1 MIHKD
6 SSRLPGKYNLL
17 VFIFLI
23 SLNSC
28 GLFDTRDVQAPS
40 QPRSTFTQPT
50 SPDIVISN
58 LNFAIAEK
66 NVDNYIRC
74 FVDSAFS
81 TKRFR
86 FFPDAVSVASYPVF
100 NGWSL
105 SNERSYYNNLVTL
118 TNENSSSNLFLSN
131 ISFSTGIDST
141 VVDSDYILV
150 FDHNRQNIAKVTKGK
165 LRFIMSPD
173 NRSLWSIHSWFDFI
187 ETSADTTWSNLK
199 ANFVN

>member
-1 MIHKD
+1 MILRDLLH
-6 SSRLPGKYNLL
+6 LPGRLKLL
-17 VFIFLI
+17 AVVALLC
-23 SLNSC
+23 LNSC

-58 LNFAIAEK
+58 LNFAIVEK
-66 NVDNYIRC
+66 NIDNYMRC

-81 TKRFR
+81 LRRFR
-86 FFPDAVSVASYPVF
+86 YFPDAVSVASYPVF

-105 SNERSYYNNLVTL
+105 NNERTYYNNLVTL
-118 TNENSSSNLFLSN
+118 TNENASSNLFLSN
-131 ISFSTGIDST
+131 VSFSTGIDST

-150 FDHNRQNIAKVTKGK
+150 FDHNRQNIARVTKGK

-173 NRSLWSIHSWFDFI
+173 NRSLWSIHSWYDFI
-187 ETSADTTWSNLK
+187 ETSTDTTWSNLK